1 METQAPVT
9 RDLLGYNAT
18 VAKSPLSSQSDRLV
32 RLLPA
37 AATAVL
43 FVALFGS
50 PFISLAK
57 DWWQLPEAGHG
68 LLLVPAAVWLAWRSG
83 IRDGAAPNHKLG
95 AAILILAVLIR
106 YTGGLAAE
114 FFTTRESIV
123 LALVGLTVYNY
134 GGRQVVWWWLPF
146 ALAALAVPL
155 PELVTQAVAL
165 PLQFRASKIGAAMLE
180 SRHVP
185 VLLTGNIIRIPGR
198 ELFVTE
204 ACSGLRSLTALL
216 SVGVLLGGVTLRHPV
231 SRLLLLGLA
240 IPIAV
245 LINGIRVF
253 LTGFLVYYVSPSLGE
268 GFMHITEGWLLFLV
282 SFASLGLIAWAMVIG
297 ERRLAKR
304 NQGND

>member
-1 METQAPVT
+1 METRAPVT
-9 RDLLGYNAT
+9 HDFLGYNAT
-18 VAKSPLSSQSDRLV
+18 VSKPPLSSQSNGVV
-32 RLLPA
+32 RILPA
-37 AATAVL
+37 AMTAAL
-43 FVALFGS
+43 FLALFGP

-68 LLLVPAAVWLAWRSG
+68 LLLAPAAVWLAWRSG

-95 AAILILAVLIR
+95 AAILILAILIR

-123 LALVGLTVYNY
+123 LALAGITVYHY
-134 GGRQVVWWWLPF
+134 GFRQILWWWLPF

-165 PLQFRASKIGAAMLE
+165 PLQFKASRIGATMLE

-185 VLLTGNIIRIPGR
+185 VRLTGNIIRIPGR

-216 SVGVLLGGVTLRHPV
+216 SVGVLLGGVTLRYPV

-268 GFMHITEGWLLFLV
+268 GFMHVTEGWLLFLV
-282 SFASLGLIAWAMVIG
+282 SFASLGLIAWVMVVG
-297 ERRLAKR
+297 ERRFAQRDHR
-304 NQGND
+304 ND